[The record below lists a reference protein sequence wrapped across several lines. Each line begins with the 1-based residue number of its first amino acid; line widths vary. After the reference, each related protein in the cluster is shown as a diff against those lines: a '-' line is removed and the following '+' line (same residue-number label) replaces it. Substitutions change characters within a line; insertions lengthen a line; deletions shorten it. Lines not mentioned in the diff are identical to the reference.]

1 MNARTRTAYSLR
13 PISYSEVSS
22 IVEPR
27 MERQTLMGIPTNY
40 FVVLLAFLILI
51 ASSLFWVWVRVEH
64 IKTAYHINDLQN
76 SLVKLDEEQRLLEV
90 ERSSLRRP
98 ERLRRLAHEQFQMK
112 APTPNQLML
121 ISSL

>member
-1 MNARTRTAYSLR
+1 MEQESL
-13 PISYSEVSS
+13 
-22 IVEPR
+22 
-27 MERQTLMGIPTNY
+27 LGIPKNY
-40 FVVLLAFLILI
+40 FVILLAFLILI

-98 ERLRRLAHEQFQMK
+98 ERLRQLAYEQFQMK